1 MFLIAPTFTALVEA
15 TEIVVVVL
23 FVALWFLAARPSSVR
38 NRTVYGKAAR
48 QPRLQ
53 GVRSQ
58 RATNRRSFQ

>member
-1 MFLIAPTFTALVEA
+1 MFLIAPTFTALLEA

-38 NRTVYGKAAR
+38 NRTVHRKAVR
-48 QPRLQ
+48 QPRPW
-53 GVRSQ
+53 GVRSL